1 MGTSVGRGKFSGTR
15 KEKSTH
21 VFLKC
26 NFFESLQ
33 KHLHWKVGK
42 KNSNHFSLETFKGY
56 SQKSRS
62 PSGFFC
68 EIVILKKA
76 LCNVFLSTDFLSFN
90 TAFFFILQFLFFLKT
105 SFFKLPCWVISLFPE
120 NENLCKQLFES
131 TRPFWFEAYQP
142 PFDI

>member
-62 PSGFFC
+62 PSGIFC
-68 EIVILKKA
+68 EIAILKKA
-76 LCNVFLSTDFLSFN
+76 LCNVFLSTDFLSFT
-90 TAFFFILQFLFFLKT
+90 TAFFFYSSVSFFLED
-105 SFFKLPCWVISLFPE
+105 FFF
-120 NENLCKQLFES
+120 
-131 TRPFWFEAYQP
+131 
-142 PFDI
+142 